1 MKELELKLTSVQE
14 VKQFKIFIKNC
25 VTCNCFGGSWLTNC
39 LLPLVKELCS
49 SRDAAAANEER
60 LSAELSTV
68 SAIII

>member
-1 MKELELKLTSVQE
+1 M
-14 VKQFKIFIKNC
+14 
-25 VTCNCFGGSWLTNC
+25 NC

-68 SAIII
+68 SVIII